1 MGMLRSV
8 SASAA
13 RAAAAGIS
21 PAAAAARPR
30 MAYVDNIRWTVI
42 AMVVLVHACV
52 TYSGLGSWYYKE
64 PAVLDI
70 GAKLVF
76 WMYSIFSQAF
86 FMGLLFFVAAVFIP
100 ASYDRKGFARFLGDR
115 AFRLGI
121 PALVFMLILDP
132 VTNLARDLGT
142 GHVVSWSA
150 LLGRYQGYISGGW
163 FLGSSGPL
171 WFAVALLAFSFVY
184 AMVRLIAGLAGVKVG
199 LPDAVSGRH
208 ALQGNAD
215 VALTPRSVHITA
227 AVVMTTI
234 AAGSFFVRLVQ
245 PVGTS
250 WYNMQLC
257 FFPEYVVLFVVGLWA
272 GRRGFLRAL
281 PRQAGMM
288 WLRLAFIIGVPSWF
302 LLLGLGGALSG
313 GEQAFAGGMH
323 WQAAG
328 YAAWEAFFAVS
339 VSIGLLTLYRERAN
353 VRTRAT
359 ALLGETCFGIYVF
372 HAPILVAVTMLLRPF
387 TVYPLA
393 KALLAAALAF
403 AVSLGFAWVVRKV
416 PGLRKVFA

>member
-1 MGMLRSV
+1 METAKMSTM
-8 SASAA
+8 SIP
-13 RAAAAGIS
+13 AGA
-21 PAAAAARPR
+21 PAAKPR
-30 MAYVDNIRWTVI
+30 LAYIDNIRWTVI

-64 PAVLDI
+64 PAVLDL
-70 GAKLVF
+70 GARLVF

-100 ASYDRKGFARFLGDR
+100 ASYDKKGFGRFLGDR

-142 GHVVSWSA
+142 GQFVSWPA
-150 LLGRYQGYISGGW
+150 ALGRYPGYVASGS

-171 WFAVALLAFSFVY
+171 WFAVALLAFSAVY
-184 AMVRLIAGLAGVKVG
+184 AVVRLVGGLAGGKTGVRGATSG
-199 LPDAVSGRH
+199 LPALKTAPDVS
-208 ALQGNAD
+208 LS
-215 VALTPRSVHITA
+215 PRAVHITA
-227 AVVMTTI
+227 AVVMVTI
-234 AAGSFFVRLVQ
+234 AAGSFFVRLAQ
-245 PVGTS
+245 PMGTS

-281 PRQAGMM
+281 PRQAGMT
-288 WLRLAFIIGVPSWF
+288 WLKLAFIIGVPSWF
-302 LLLGLGGALSG
+302 LLLGFGGALGG
-313 GEQAFAGGMH
+313 GEQAFLGGMR

-339 VSIGLLTLYRERAN
+339 VSIGLLTLYREKAN
-353 VRTRAT
+353 VRNRGTG
-359 ALLGETCFGIYVF
+359 LLADTCFGIYVF
-372 HAPILVAVTMLLRPF
+372 HAPILVAVTMVLRAYA
-387 TVYPLA
+387 VYPLA
-393 KALLAAALAF
+393 KAAIAAVIAF
-403 AVSLGFAWVVRKV
+403 AVSLGVAWVVRKV

>member
-1 MGMLRSV
+1 MQPMNVPAV
-8 SASAA
+8 SAAPITA
-13 RAAAAGIS
+13 ETATAAG
-21 PAAAAARPR
+21 RPR
-30 MAYVDNIRWTVI
+30 MAYIDNIRWTVI

-64 PAVLDI
+64 PVVLDL

-76 WMYSIFSQAF
+76 WMYSTFSQAF
-86 FMGLLFFVAAVFIP
+86 FMGLLFFVAAAFIP
-100 ASYDRKGFARFLGDR
+100 ASYDRKGFGRFLVDR

-132 VTNLARDLGT
+132 VTSLARDLGT
-142 GHVVSWSA
+142 GRFVSWHA
-150 LLGRYQGYISGGW
+150 ALGRYHGYIASGS
-163 FLGSSGPL
+163 FLGASGPL
-171 WFAVALLAFSFVY
+171 WFVVALLAFSVVY
-184 AMVRLIAGLAGVKVG
+184 AMVRLTGGLVRGKG
-199 LPDAVSGRH
+199 GSSPLKLTPDVP
-208 ALQGNAD
+208 
-215 VALTPRSVHITA
+215 LTPRAVHGTA
-227 AVVMTTI
+227 AVVMATI

-272 GRRGFLRAL
+272 GRRGFLRSL
-281 PRQAGMM
+281 PRQAGMA
-288 WLRLAFIIGVPSWF
+288 WLKLAFIIGVPSWF

-313 GEQAFAGGMH
+313 REQAFLGGLH

-339 VSIGLLTLYRERAN
+339 VSIGLLTLYREKAN
-353 VRTRAT
+353 VRNRGTG
-359 ALLGETCFGIYVF
+359 LLADTCFGIYVF
-372 HAPILVAVTMLLRPF
+372 HAPILVAVSMLLRAF
-387 TVYPLA
+387 TVYPLV
-393 KALLAAALAF
+393 KAVLAAALAF